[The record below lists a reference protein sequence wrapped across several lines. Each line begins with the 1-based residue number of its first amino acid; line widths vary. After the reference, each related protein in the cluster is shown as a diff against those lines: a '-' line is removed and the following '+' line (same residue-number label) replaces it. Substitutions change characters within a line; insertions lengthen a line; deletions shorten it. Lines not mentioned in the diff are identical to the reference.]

1 MNHSKGNEFG
11 EQLVVLLPRLRRFAY
26 TLTSHRED
34 ADDLVQA
41 ACERAL
47 SRQHQWQAGTRLD
60 SWIFRIIHT
69 LRIDQTRS
77 GRSRTPH
84 ISLEDE
90 NCPPQTNNGGTD
102 MENKLM
108 LQQVLTSMRQLTN
121 NDRTLLALVCIEGFS
136 YKETASVLEVPVG
149 TVMSRLARAR
159 QRLYTQ
165 VHGQR
170 AH

>member
-1 MNHSKGNEFG
+1 
-11 EQLVVLLPRLRRFAY
+11 
-26 TLTSHRED
+26 
-34 ADDLVQA
+34 
-41 ACERAL
+41 
-47 SRQHQWQAGTRLD
+47 
-60 SWIFRIIHT
+60 
-69 LRIDQTRS
+69 
-77 GRSRTPH
+77 
-84 ISLEDE
+84 
-90 NCPPQTNNGGTD
+90 

-108 LQQVLTSMRQLTN
+108 LQQVLTSMRQLTD

-165 VHGQR
+165 VHEQR